1 MKKKEPNPMNPSSDH
16 SPVKGNASEEPRPK
30 ADGSQEPTGTGKPAE
45 MPPRK
50 DDPSE
55 LPSETRDVPAG
66 KLFGELCRLSS
77 FLRSE
82 EGCPWDRA
90 QTIDTLTPYL
100 LEEACEAIEAV
111 ESGDMDRLR
120 EELGDLIFIVIF
132 MADIAGSEGTFTSK
146 EVLDGIRTKMLRRH
160 PHIFGPQ
167 KDMTADQ
174 VKSQWETIKKSE
186 GKKSSILKEYPIS
199 LPGLIQAYRI
209 QEKAA
214 AVGFDWEKTEQ
225 VVDKV
230 LEELGEVKAALSLT
244 DVSNGASQGQEPEG
258 NRVPGSATDKRPSAE
273 ADAAKT
279 DAAGTVPDDEV
290 SAATGDAAG
299 TGSPGGAPQPKSPSP
314 DEKESSRELGDL
326 LFAVVNLCRFT
337 GADPERAIRGSVHKF
352 RGRFRY
358 IEEQLEKRGSSPA
371 EATLEEM
378 DDLWNEAKRRGI

>member
-1 MKKKEPNPMNPSSDH
+1 MKKEKRSPQEHNSDH
-16 SPVKGNASEEPRPK
+16 PSAKDDASTQPPSEGDASKKPPREGDASK
-30 ADGSQEPTGTGKPAE
+30 K
-45 MPPRK
+45 PPRK
-50 DDPSE
+50 GDASTQPPGEGDASKKPPRKGDASKKPPREGDASTQPPGEGDASRQPPGEGHVSNEPSAKKRA
-55 LPSETRDVPAG
+55 SAG
-66 KLFGELCRLSS
+66 ALFEELCRLSS

-90 QTIDTLTPYL
+90 QTIGTLTPYL

-111 ESGDMDRLR
+111 ENGDMDRLR
-120 EELGDLIFIVIF
+120 EELGDLIFLVIF
-132 MADIAGSEGTFTSK
+132 MADIAGSEGRFTSDQ
-146 EVLDGIRTKMLRRH
+146 VLDGIRTKMFRRH

-174 VKSQWETIKKSE
+174 VKSQWETIKKGE
-186 GKKSSILKEYPIS
+186 GQNRSILKEYPAS

-230 LEELGEVKAALSLT
+230 EEELGEVKAALSEA
-244 DVSNGASQGQEPEG
+244 AS
-258 NRVPGSATDKRPSAE
+258 
-273 ADAAKT
+273 
-279 DAAGTVPDDEV
+279 AGDTPH
-290 SAATGDAAG
+290 SK
-299 TGSPGGAPQPKSPSP
+299 APNSG
-314 DEKESSRELGDL
+314 ENSSSSLELGDL

-337 GADPERAIRGSVHKF
+337 GADPERAIRGSVNKF
-352 RGRFRY
+352 RRRFTY

-378 DDLWNEAKRRGI
+378 DDLWNEAKRLGI